1 MAATVTLKI
10 KFQDT
15 VHRVLL
21 QSHQLT
27 YEAVAE
33 TIQEY
38 MSIAKYLDDAVAEIY
53 PGEAIAKYLDEEGDL
68 RVLSAATFSNFLSP
82 SGTEG
87 GNAVLGLELFP
98 AVPALADAQLAECA
112 GPKTAQALHELEG
125 NGKGKGK
132 GKGKWKGKGK
142 GKGKSKCKGS
152 HAGADVPDGND
163 PRDDLRERQVATGFE
178 DFFHNLSS
186 QCSQWSQWVSRSLKS
201 STGKCKGKGKGK
213 WKGKRNGAAQ
223 PGTDALSPNVAPEA
237 AAAAGDKASSPPLDV
252 PFPVAVGDGRH
263 AAPERNLGSDP
274 QQVAEPEPEE
284 VPTELCPAE
293 RRTAA
298 VGGQKPR

>member
-1 MAATVTLKI
+1 
-10 KFQDT
+10 
-15 VHRVLL
+15 
-21 QSHQLT
+21 
-27 YEAVAE
+27 
-33 TIQEY
+33 
-38 MSIAKYLDDAVAEIY
+38 
-53 PGEAIAKYLDEEGDL
+53 
-68 RVLSAATFSNFLSP
+68 VLSAATFSSFLSP
-82 SGTEG
+82 NGTEG

-98 AVPALADAQLAECA
+98 VVPALADAQLAEWA

-132 GKGKWKGKGK
+132 WKVK

-223 PGTDALSPNVAPEA
+223 PGTDALSPKFACAAFNAAQKA
-237 AAAAGDKASSPPLDV
+237 AAAAGDKASSPPFDV

-263 AAPERNLGSDP
+263 AAPERNLGNDP

-284 VPTELCPAE
+284 VPTERCLVE
-293 RRTAA
+293 RRMAA
-298 VGGQKPR
+298 VGGQKSK